1 MFEVVLSRE
10 ATRIVARLTPSASR
24 RILSALDKLIVNPQT
39 GKRLHGELEG
49 LFSLRVGGMR
59 IVYEV
64 DFEKNA
70 VVVHA
75 IGSRGDIYKN

>member
-10 ATRIVARLTPSASR
+10 ATRIVARLTPSVSR
-24 RILSALDKLIVNPQT
+24 RILSALEKLIVNPQT

-75 IGSRGDIYKN
+75 IGTRGDIYKN